1 MLRDALAAFQ
11 PQEIGFIADPYP
23 AYDELRRAGRI
34 HYDERTD
41 HWLITRHADVNAL
54 LRDRRFGRTYL
65 HLATHEEMGHRP
77 TPSQAPFWHVIPNG
91 CRPRAAGPHPPAR
104 PRLKAFTRAAWQDAR
119 HDPGTTGLWKA
130 RLASS
135 TCWPPCSSRCR

>member
-1 MLRDALAAFQ
+1 VDEAAGRLGGDVHPICVDVTDRDALAAFQ

-54 LRDRRFGRTYL
+54 LRDR
-65 HLATHEEMGHRP
+65 A
-77 TPSQAPFWHVIPNG
+77 PSV
-91 CRPRAAGPHPPAR
+91 
-104 PRLKAFTRAAWQDAR
+104 L
-119 HDPGTTGLWKA
+119 
-130 RLASS
+130 
-135 TCWPPCSSRCR
+135 